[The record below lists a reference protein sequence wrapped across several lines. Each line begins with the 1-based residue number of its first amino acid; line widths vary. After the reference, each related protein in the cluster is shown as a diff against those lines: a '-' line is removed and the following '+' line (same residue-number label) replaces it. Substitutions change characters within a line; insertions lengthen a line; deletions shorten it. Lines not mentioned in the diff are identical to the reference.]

1 MVRHHLSEQTQLILY
16 YFLLGVLDPQKQ
28 RPFVQ
33 NMVNPKLSLVVGLR
47 SSDAYHTGLA
57 FQSVCSTIL
66 EDIAENV
73 A

>member
-1 MVRHHLSEQTQLILY
+1 MHRLSEQIQLILC
-16 YFLLGVLDPQKQ
+16 YFLLGVPDPQKEK
-28 RPFVQ
+28 PFVR

-47 SSDAYHTGLA
+47 SSDAYRTGLA

-66 EDIAENV
+66 EDTAENV